1 MRFIKNLLKNIK
13 NIIIKPKGYF
23 NTYMIKPLSR
33 TDYKFLFA
41 LFPVL
46 FFIAYFQMRGILPPQ
61 YSPTN
66 GAIVWPLRIS
76 VFYIGI
82 KAISIYGNQNYHV
95 LLYLLYSILSVA
107 SYIINGF
114 PLSLYLLC
122 CITILGP
129 VLFVYVGMD
138 TNSKYYHWFYKSF
151 FWACAGCCTVGL
163 ILYFLRPEWYNTAI
177 LAISTEKQG
186 EGYTDEKLIEWYRYS
201 SYLTDSYDVSYI
213 TMASLPMGLFLWA
226 NETNRN
232 KKRLYVI
239 GIIVV
244 YFSALLCQ
252 QRVAMFS
259 TTLVLLAFSYLRNK
273 KNVLLVLG
281 ALLLIALIGFLLI
294 NYAGDN
300 EVVSLLSL
308 RFGQM
313 NVFDAL
319 GERSNQ
325 TERIMKAWSNYPFG
339 EGIGSACVFA
349 RQLGMV
355 SITDG
360 AYVEVLY
367 ELGII
372 GFIIFISL
380 ILKSF
385 FKAFKNKNYLFVE
398 VSIVGS
404 FMVAMV
410 GACPF
415 VYFFYMIPFW
425 LSIGRI
431 MNKDYLAYL
440 KKNQLKIG

>member
-1 MRFIKNLLKNIK
+1 
-13 NIIIKPKGYF
+13 
-23 NTYMIKPLSR
+23 MIKPLSR

-46 FFIAYFQMRGILPPQ
+46 FFIAYFQTRGLLPPK

-66 GAIVWPLRIS
+66 GAIVWPLRIF
-76 VFYIGI
+76 VFYLGL
-82 KAISIYGNQNYHV
+82 KAINKYGKRNYHV

-122 CITILGP
+122 CVTILGP
-129 VLFVYVGMD
+129 VLFAYVGMD
-138 TNSKYYHWFYKSF
+138 TNHYGYHSFYKSF

-177 LAISTEKQG
+177 LAISTEKLG
-186 EGYTDEKLIEWYRYS
+186 EGYTDEKLLEWYRYS

-259 TTLVLLAFSYLRNK
+259 TSLVLFAFFYLRNK
-273 KNVLLVLG
+273 RNGLY
-281 ALLLIALIGFLLI
+281 LLLITILIAAILFLLI

-300 EVVSLLSL
+300 EAISLISM
-308 RFGQM
+308 RFNEM
-313 NVFDAL
+313 NIIDAF

-325 TERIMKAWSNYPFG
+325 TERIMKAWSNYPLG

-349 RQLGMV
+349 KKLGMV

-367 ELGII
+367 ELGIC
-372 GFIIFISL
+372 GFVIFISL
-380 ILKSF
+380 LLKSF
-385 FKAFKNKNYLFVE
+385 IRAFKYKRYLFVE
-398 VSIVGS
+398 LSIVVS
-404 FMVAMV
+404 FMVAMT

-431 MNKDYLAYL
+431 ANKDYLVYL
-440 KKNQLKIG
+440 RKNRIKL

>member
-1 MRFIKNLLKNIK
+1 
-13 NIIIKPKGYF
+13 
-23 NTYMIKPLSR
+23 MIKPLSR
-33 TDYKFLFA
+33 VDYKLLFA
-41 LFPVL
+41 LFPIL
-46 FFIAYFQMRGILPPQ
+46 FFIAFFQTRGILPPQ

-66 GAIVWPLRIS
+66 GAIVWPLRII

-82 KAISIYGNQNYHV
+82 KAISKYGNQNYHV
-95 LLYLLYSILSVA
+95 LLYLLYSILTIV
-107 SYIINGF
+107 SYAINDF

-138 TNSKYYHWFYKSF
+138 TNSNYYHWFYKSF
-151 FWACAGCCTVGL
+151 FWACVACCFIGL
-163 ILYFLRPEWYNTAI
+163 FLYFLRPEWYNTAI
-177 LAISTEKQG
+177 IAMSSERIEG
-186 EGYTDEKLIEWYRYS
+186 EFTDEKLLEWYRFS
-201 SYLTDSYDVSYI
+201 SFLNDSYDISYT

-226 NETNRN
+226 NENSKR
-232 KKRLYVI
+232 KRRLYLI
-239 GIIVV
+239 GIIII
-244 YFSALLCQ
+244 YFCALLCQ

-259 TTLVLLAFSYLRNK
+259 TTVVLFAFFYLRNK
-273 KNVLLVLG
+273 RHAF
-281 ALLLIALIGFLLI
+281 ALFAGVSIVAIILFLIISF
-294 NYAGDN
+294 AGDN
-300 EVVSLLSL
+300 EVVSLLTL
-308 RFGQM
+308 RFGEM
-313 NVFDAL
+313 NVVDAL

-325 TERIMKAWSNYPFG
+325 TERIMRAWSNYPFG

-380 ILKSF
+380 LLKSF

-398 VSIVGS
+398 ISILGS
-404 FMVAMV
+404 FMVAMT

-425 LSIGRI
+425 MSIGRI
-431 MNKDYLAYL
+431 MNKNYLNYL
-440 KKNQLKIG
+440 KQNQLRIG

>member
-1 MRFIKNLLKNIK
+1 
-13 NIIIKPKGYF
+13 
-23 NTYMIKPLSR
+23 MIKPLSG
-33 TDYKFLFA
+33 TDFKFLFA

-46 FFIAYFQMRGILPPQ
+46 FFIAFFQTRGILPPQ

-66 GAIVWPLRIS
+66 GAIVWPLRIF
-76 VFYIGI
+76 VFYVGI
-82 KAISIYGNQNYHV
+82 KAITKYGSRNYHV
-95 LLYLLYSILSVA
+95 LLYLLYSILSIA

-129 VLFVYVGMD
+129 VLFAYVGMD
-138 TNSKYYHWFYKSF
+138 TNNYGYHSFYKSF
-151 FWACAGCCTVGL
+151 FWACVACCTIGL
-163 ILYFLRPEWYNTAI
+163 FLYFMRPEWYNTAI
-177 LAISTEKQG
+177 VAMSSERIEG
-186 EGYTDEKLIEWYRYS
+186 EYSEEKLLEWYRFS
-201 SYLTDSYDVSYI
+201 SFLNDSYDISYI

-226 NETNRN
+226 NETNRT

-259 TTLVLLAFSYLRNK
+259 TSLVLFAFFYLRNK
-273 KNVLLVLG
+273 KNAFVILTAVSVL
-281 ALLLIALIGFLLI
+281 ALIVFLI
-294 NYAGDN
+294 ISFAGDN
-300 EVVSLLSL
+300 EIVSLLSL
-308 RFGQM
+308 RFGEM

-385 FKAFKNKNYLFVE
+385 FKAFKNRNYLFVE

-431 MNKDYLAYL
+431 TNKDYLAYL